1 MKILLPVLV
10 LMGADMI
17 SMAEQTNSIAFYR
30 ERVQSIEA
38 EARKNGA
45 KDEVGFIDAY
55 FVLGRKEAYV
65 GFQKEMAASS
75 EFILAHL
82 DAIASTEYQKAII
95 AMSTWEMTRATFVTF
110 LNAMADA
117 VEANKIDRKF
127 FKWAQSPTESH
138 LSGLLVREYDKP
150 DIQSIIVR
158 SRKIFHDQPDLVAQ
172 YDCLLTGE
180 SRRKLEQF
188 EAALREYRTTGSK
201 GPQESTVQKSIVQD
215 TAKSSG
221 ATETRENSA
230 SSVHQ
235 AEEEPVNAALI
246 ENNQPKKHKRGFA
259 LPVVVGAIAVL
270 ACVGVLLVRRHG

>member
-110 LNAMADA
+110 LNAMQMLW
-117 VEANKIDRKF
+117 KRIRLI
-127 FKWAQSPTESH
+127 ESS
-138 LSGLLVREYDKP
+138 LSGLRV
-150 DIQSIIVR
+150 Q
-158 SRKIFHDQPDLVAQ
+158 
-172 YDCLLTGE
+172 
-180 SRRKLEQF
+180 RRVTYL
-188 EAALREYRTTGSK
+188 GSLFANM
-201 GPQESTVQKSIVQD
+201 T
-215 TAKSSG
+215 
-221 ATETRENSA
+221 
-230 SSVHQ
+230 
-235 AEEEPVNAALI
+235 
-246 ENNQPKKHKRGFA
+246 NQTFRA
-259 LPVVVGAIAVL
+259 
-270 ACVGVLLVRRHG
+270 